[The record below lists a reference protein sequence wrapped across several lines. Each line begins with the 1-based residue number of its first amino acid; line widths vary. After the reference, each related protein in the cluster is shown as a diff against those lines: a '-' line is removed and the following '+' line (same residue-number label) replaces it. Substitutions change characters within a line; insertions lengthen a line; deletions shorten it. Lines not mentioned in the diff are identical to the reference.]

1 MTEGMRLRDPTHLYE
16 GEISPRTERIAN
28 IFSIVGQPIFI
39 PIPVFILLATEI
51 QDPGKCALAIIVSLL
66 FVTVIPTAVT
76 YYFSIKLGRKDG
88 DIPDRTLRYKPML
101 MGTASYLIGT
111 GALYLMEAP
120 RLMTVLMLCYAIV
133 TFVMTIITVY
143 WKISIHSVGV
153 VGPSMALA
161 VAFWPWGLL
170 YLLLLPPIAWSRY
183 VLKRHTPAQLVAG
196 ALCGF
201 IITGTMFLLLL

>member
-1 MTEGMRLRDPTHLYE
+1 MKFRDPTHLYE

-28 IFSIVGQPIFI
+28 ILSIAGQPIFI
-39 PIPVFILLATEI
+39 PIPVFMMLASTIEDGWKCVAVIL
-51 QDPGKCALAIIVSLL
+51 VSLL

-76 YYFSIKLGRKDG
+76 YYVSIKLGRKDG
-88 DIPDRTLRYKPML
+88 DIPDRRLRSKPMML
-101 MGTASYLIGT
+101 GVLSYVIGT
-111 GALYLMEAP
+111 IILYLMDAP
-120 RLMTVLMLCYAIV
+120 DIIWVLMLCYAVV
-133 TFVMTIITVY
+133 TFVMTIITLY

-183 VLKRHTPAQLVAG
+183 VLKRHTPAQLVVG
-196 ALCGF
+196 ALTGF
-201 IITGTMFLLLL
+201 VITGTVFLLLL